1 MEEIDNQ
8 WAFFSSSSF
17 FGFKGTNRRKDLLED
32 VGILFFA
39 YIQLCSR
46 HDLREAMLKD
56 SGTRGFVTSRALK
69 SQRDW
74 IRVMARGSPSP
85 LEYLWIFAF
94 VRTRDRS
101 IAWLQRI
108 WKTNESPSFFDI
120 SFYCHTLFFFS
131 IQLRSALRFYEETFF
146 ARVLYALHFFPLLR
160 FKFIFLIKFVNEL
173 GKQSWGK

>member
-69 SQRDW
+69 SHRDW

-101 IAWLQRI
+101 IVWLQRI

-120 SFYCHTLFFFS
+120 SFYCHTLFFFFF
-131 IQLRSALRFYEETFF
+131 RSSFDPHFAFTRKRF
-146 ARVLYALHFFPLLR
+146 LLECSTL
-160 FKFIFLIKFVNEL
+160 FIFSLCFVSNL
-173 GKQSWGK
+173 SFLLNL

>member
-32 VGILFFA
+32 VGILFFV

-120 SFYCHTLFFFS
+120 SFYCHTLFFFFFDPAS
-131 IQLRSALRFYEETFF
+131 IRTSLLRGNVFCSSALRSS
-146 ARVLYALHFFPLLR
+146 FFPFASFQIYL
-160 FKFIFLIKFVNEL
+160 
-173 GKQSWGK
+173 SY